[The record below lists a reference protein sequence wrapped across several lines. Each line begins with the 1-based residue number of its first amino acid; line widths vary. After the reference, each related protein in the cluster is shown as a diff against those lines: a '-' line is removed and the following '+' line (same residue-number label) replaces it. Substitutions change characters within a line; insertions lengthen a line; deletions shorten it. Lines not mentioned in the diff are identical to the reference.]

1 MLHVSQMM
9 QMNPSPRANHCY
21 ALARL
26 EVWLRAMIKER
37 A

>member
-1 MLHVSQMM
+1 MLHATQVML
-9 QMNPSPRANHCY
+9 MNPSRPANHRY

-26 EVWLRAMIKER
+26 EVWLRAMIKQR